1 MARLEILEYPDPR
14 LRLKSKP
21 VTAFD
26 ESLRNLIDDLFD
38 TMYASE
44 SAIGLSAPQVNDLRQ
59 VLVMD
64 LSGNASAP
72 EVFINP
78 EIVKKALIGLVEES
92 CLSLPGTKVNVWRAV
107 NIRVRAQDPDG
118 NYFEKDLERMHAVCV
133 QHEMDHFNGRTLVD
147 RMSIFR
153 RVHFNWS
160 RKRASA

>member
-1 MARLEILEYPDPR
+1 MAQLEILEYPDPR
-14 LRLKSKP
+14 LRLKSQP

-26 ESLRNLIDDLFD
+26 QSLWRLIDDLFE

-44 SAIGLSAPQVNDLRQ
+44 TAIGLSAPQVNDLRQ

-64 LSGNASAP
+64 LSGNASDP
-72 EVFINP
+72 QVFINP
-78 EIVKKALIGLVEES
+78 QITKKALIGLVEES

-107 NIRVRAQDPDG
+107 NIRVRAQDRDG
-118 NYFEKDLERMHAVCV
+118 AFFERDLERMHAVCV
-133 QHEMDHFNGRTLVD
+133 QHEMDHFKGQLLVD

-153 RVHFNWS
+153 RLHFNWS